1 MIGCMAGED
10 WRVEVEL
17 KDHEHGF
24 SLGERLRALDLDD
37 DARKRLGRRVIVTR
51 DGSKLFLYTTTE
63 AEATEAA
70 RVAQELAAADRLT
83 AEIRTTRWHPVEEA
97 WEDASVP
104 LPSTDADRERELE
117 KREEEAE
124 ATGDFD
130 WYVHVR
136 APDRSAADKLERR
149 LRESDF
155 SVERRWRYLTIGA
168 ASEEQAEGI
177 TATIRDEL
185 PQAEVE
191 LEPTRDVPATLF
203 VRLSSLG

>member
-1 MIGCMAGED
+1 MIDFMAGED

-70 RVAQELAAADRLT
+70 RVVQELAAADRLT
-83 AEIRTTRWHPVEEA
+83 AEVRTTRWHPVGEA
-97 WEDASVP
+97 WEDPSVP

-124 ATGDFD
+124 ATGDYD

-136 APDRSAADKLERR
+136 APDRSAADELERR
-149 LRESDF
+149 LRDSDF

-168 ASEEQAEGI
+168 ASEEQAEEI

-203 VRLSSLG
+203 VRLGSLG

>member
-1 MIGCMAGED
+1 VAGED

-17 KDHEHGF
+17 KDQEHGY

-37 DARKRLGRRVIVTR
+37 DARERLGRRVIVTR

-63 AEATEAA
+63 AEANEAA
-70 RVAQELAAADRLT
+70 RVVQELAAADRLT
-83 AEIRTTRWHPVEEA
+83 PEIHTTRWHPVEEA

-104 LPSTDADRERELE
+104 LPSSETERVREVERREA
-117 KREEEAE
+117 EAE
-124 ATGDFD
+124 ATGDYD

-136 APDRSAADKLERR
+136 APDRAAADELERR
-149 LRESDF
+149 LKDRDF

-168 ASEEQAEGI
+168 ASEEQAEEI
-177 TATIRDEL
+177 TAAVRDDL

-191 LEPTRDVPATLF
+191 VEPTRDVPATLF